1 MRRMLFVGTLLSVT
15 SLFAPS
21 AMAAD
26 DPEPTNDCSDIAQ
39 LMSNDDFAAL
49 DAMAARLRKG
59 ELNAA
64 GESRLGRFYICMSR
78 AIGTARQEVEAW
90 NHWSAWAARWVQ
102 HAPKSP
108 AAHLMAA
115 RIPLNLAWSYR
126 GGGYANTVNA
136 EDWAQF
142 HEYNAVSQAYLQSHE
157 GIAGGDPFWH
167 EMNVLIALRE
177 SAEDDDMLALVDRAA
192 KAFPEYE
199 PLHLIAMQHF
209 TPAWGGSA
217 QKMEAFA
224 RHSMASAPKNKR
236 AMRYARLYW
245 SATVYSADH
254 FREAT
259 PDWPLMRQGLDEI
272 AQRYPT
278 VDNLESITR
287 FACWARD
294 GEALD
299 RWNRLYLSRSGFSE
313 AVIADSSAQSRA
325 ACLAP
330 DVGQE
335 ASS

>member
-1 MRRMLFVGTLLSVT
+1 MRRKLFVGTLLSVA
-15 SLFAPS
+15 SLFAHS
-21 AMAAD
+21 AMAAQ
-26 DPEPTNDCSDIAQ
+26 DPDVTDDCSEIAQ

-49 DAMAARLRKG
+49 DAMAARFRTG

-102 HAPKSP
+102 QAPKSP
-108 AAHLMAA
+108 AAHLVTA
-115 RIPLNLAWSYR
+115 RIPLNLGWSYR
-126 GGGYANTVNA
+126 GNGYANTVQA

-142 HEYNAVSQAYLQSHE
+142 HEYNAVSQAYLQLHE

-167 EMNVLIALRE
+167 EMTVLIAQRE
-177 SAEDDDMLALVDRAA
+177 SADDEEILAIVDRAA
-192 KAFPEYE
+192 KAFPDYE
-199 PLHLIAMQHF
+199 PLHFIAMQHF

-224 RHSMASAPKNKR
+224 RRSMASIPKKKR

-245 SATVYSADH
+245 SATANSLDR
-254 FREAT
+254 FRAAT

-278 VDNLESITR
+278 LDNLEAITR
-287 FACWARD
+287 YGCWARD
-294 GEALD
+294 RDALD
-299 RWNRLYLSRSGFSE
+299 RWNRLFLSRSGFSE
-313 AVIADSSAQSRA
+313 ASIADSSAQSRA
-325 ACLAP
+325 GCLAP
-330 DVGQE
+330 DDGQE

>member
-1 MRRMLFVGTLLSVT
+1 MLFVGTLLSVT

-78 AIGTARQEVEAW
+78 AIGTARQEVDAW

-157 GIAGGDPFWH
+157 GIAG
-167 EMNVLIALRE
+167 IR
-177 SAEDDDMLALVDRAA
+177 
-192 KAFPEYE
+192 
-199 PLHLIAMQHF
+199 
-209 TPAWGGSA
+209 
-217 QKMEAFA
+217 
-224 RHSMASAPKNKR
+224 ASAPHCDAALHAGLGRQR
-236 AMRYARLYW
+236 AENGSLRA
-245 SATVYSADH
+245 
-254 FREAT
+254 
-259 PDWPLMRQGLDEI
+259 
-272 AQRYPT
+272 
-278 VDNLESITR
+278 
-287 FACWARD
+287 
-294 GEALD
+294 ALD
-299 RWNRLYLSRSGFSE
+299 GQCPEEQAGHALRTPVLVGHCVLGRS
-313 AVIADSSAQSRA
+313 
-325 ACLAP
+325 LP
-330 DVGQE
+330 
-335 ASS
+335 